1 MELTIIAVVGVISIV
16 TIAALSRQI
25 GVAAPLVLVVV
36 GVALSFLPGL
46 PPLRIQPD
54 WVLTG
59 VLPPLLYASAVRMP
73 AIDFRRDFRS
83 IAGLAVLLVA
93 VTTVC
98 AGPFF
103 TWLLPGLGLAA
114 AFALGAVISP
124 TDAVAATS
132 VGRRLGLPTRLLTIL
147 EGEGLVNDASS
158 LVLLGSAVMAFTHT
172 VHVWRIG
179 VNFLYA
185 VVLAIVIGIVVG
197 QVSVRVRG
205 LLGDT
210 VLNTA
215 ISFVVPFLAFLPA
228 EEIGASGVLAVVVTG
243 LVTGHQSPRYLRAI
257 DRIAERVNW
266 STAAF
271 LLESAIFLLMGFQL
285 KHLLDEAGGGAGRAV
300 WIGLAASGMVIVLR
314 MLFVA
319 PLVSSLRMDAKRAA
333 SIQPRIDDIRST
345 VTSRFD
351 GRRLDRYMR
360 RITQKEGDIAFAL
373 SESFGWRGGV
383 VLAWSGMR
391 GAVTVAAAQSL
402 PVDTP
407 LRSELMLIAF
417 VVAVTTLLLQG
428 LTLPGVIRVLKV
440 PGDDEAADREEYRT
454 LVTDL
459 AAKARDL
466 LDDPDLAL
474 PDGSR
479 YLPVVV
485 SRVTDDTRA
494 RRPQNQEPQEEQQ
507 PNQEPEPDQEPRTDP
522 RDQYINLMLRV
533 LRAEQSELLALRTQ
547 GTYNS
552 RTLTKAQATLDT
564 ELARLQQQM

>member
-16 TIAALSRQI
+16 AIAALSRQI
-25 GVAAPLVLVVV
+25 GVAAPLALVVV

-46 PPLRIQPD
+46 PPLRIEPD

-59 VLPPLLYASAVRMP
+59 VLPPLLYAAAVRMP
-73 AIDFRRDFRS
+73 AIDFRRDFKS
-83 IAGLAVLLVA
+83 IAGLAVLLVV
-93 VTTVC
+93 VTTLC

-132 VGRRLGLPTRLLTIL
+132 VGRRLGLPTRLMTIL

-185 VVLAIVIGIVVG
+185 VVLAVLIGLVVG
-197 QVSVRVRG
+197 LVSVRVRA

-228 EEIGASGVLAVVVTG
+228 EGIGASGVLAVVVTG
-243 LVTGHQSPRYLRAI
+243 LVTGHQSPRHLRAI
-257 DRIAERVNW
+257 DRIAESVNW
-266 STAAF
+266 STVAF
-271 LLESAIFLLMGFQL
+271 LLESTIFLLMGFQL
-285 KHLLDEAGGGAGRAV
+285 KHLLDEAGGGEGRAV
-300 WIGLAASGMVIVLR
+300 WIGLAAAAMVIVLR

-319 PLVSSLRMDAKRAA
+319 PLVSILRLDARRAA
-333 SIQPRIDDIRST
+333 TMQPRIDDIRST

-351 GRRLDRYMR
+351 GRKLERFMR
-360 RITQKEGDIAFAL
+360 RIVRKEGDIAFAM
-373 SESFGWRGGV
+373 SESFGWRGGM

-402 PVDTP
+402 PEDTP
-407 LRSELMLIAF
+407 MRPQLLLIAF

-428 LTLPGVIRVLKV
+428 LTLPGVIRALKV
-440 PGDDEAADREEYRT
+440 PGDDEASDREEYRN

-459 AAKARDL
+459 TSKAREL
-466 LDDPDLAL
+466 LEDPDLSL
-474 PDGSR
+474 PDGAR
-479 YLPVVV
+479 YLPQVI

-494 RRPQNQEPQEEQQ
+494 RPAPAHDQQDGQEPQEREEQ
-507 PNQEPEPDQEPRTDP
+507 PPGADP
-522 RDQYINLMLRV
+522 RDQYVDLMLRA
-533 LRAEQSELLALRTQ
+533 LRAEQTELLAIRTL

-552 RTLTKAQATLDT
+552 RTLTRAQATLDR
-564 ELARLQQQM
+564 ELARLQQQT